1 MDHAAAA
8 LARNLPKLQA
18 IRFLF
23 WMHFVASVLVPFL
36 RDWGGVSFTAIMF
49 LNAWFMFW
57 NFVLEVPT
65 GTVADFWCRKASLVL
80 GCFTA
85 AGAVLVYA
93 STPRFEV
100 FLVGEVFLAAAFTLM
115 SGADEAL
122 LYDSLVGAGR
132 AHESKAAL
140 ARLESCKLAGIVA
153 GALLGSPI
161 AALWG
166 LRMPMLLES
175 VPLLLA
181 AAVALTLRE
190 PPQGT
195 VEARTY
201 VSTLVGGMR
210 YFARNQ
216 ALRVLALDMVVVGSL
231 AWLII
236 WLYQPLLEHAGVGL
250 PYFGAVH
257 ALMCLGQIV
266 VLSNVARLEGL
277 LGSKRR
283 LLLAGALVP
292 GLAFLLL
299 GATANALLTVAGVLA
314 AASFGLS
321 RPPVF
326 SSYMNKYIPS
336 DRRATVLSTVSMLR
350 TAAIMLI
357 NPIAG
362 VLADWSVHGTIA
374 LVGCAALGCSVLSGV
389 EERHLID

>member
-1 MDHAAAA
+1 
-8 LARNLPKLQA
+8 
-18 IRFLF
+18 
-23 WMHFVASVLVPFL
+23 
-36 RDWGGVSFTAIMF
+36 
-49 LNAWFMFW
+49 
-57 NFVLEVPT
+57 
-65 GTVADFWCRKASLVL
+65 
-80 GCFTA
+80 
-85 AGAVLVYA
+85 LVYS

-100 FLVGEVFLAAAFTLM
+100 FLVGEVLLACSFTLM

-122 LYDSLVGAGR
+122 LYDSLVATGR
-132 AHESKAAL
+132 AHESKRAL

-190 PPQGT
+190 APQGA

-201 VSTLVGGMR
+201 LSTLAGGVR
-210 YFARNQ
+210 YFARNH
-216 ALRVLALDMVVVGSL
+216 ALRVLALDMVVIGAL
-231 AWLII
+231 TWLII
-236 WLYQPLLEHAGVGL
+236 WLYQPLLERVGVGL
-250 PYFGAVH
+250 PYFGTVH
-257 ALMCLGQIV
+257 AFMCLGQIA
-266 VLSNVARLEGL
+266 VLSNVTRLEGL

-292 GLAFLLL
+292 GLAFVLL
-299 GATANALLTVAGVLA
+299 GATASAPLTVVAVLA

-357 NPIAG
+357 NPLAG
-362 VLADWSVHGTIA
+362 VLADWSVHVTIA
-374 LVGCAALGCSVLSGV
+374 AVGCAAIGLAVLSGV
-389 EERHLID
+389 EERHLLD